1 MANDATQ
8 FTDESG
14 QPVSLSPEEQT
25 QAAQILAQ
33 PETHPQTLI
42 DPYQPLQYKDVQG
55 NPIALTPKEKTDY
68 RKQAGLTDPLLDLS
82 PEDMVALA
90 REKNDDPNK
99 QFNIMAAFQA
109 REKEVAAD
117 PEALQRV
124 AEGWQKYKDST
135 GLGDLPNPAE
145 VASNIW
151 KTAIGLGKYS
161 GKLLWELG
169 GPQF

>member
-33 PETHPQTLI
+33 PETLPQTLV
-42 DPYQPLQYKDVQG
+42 DPYQPLQYKDAQG

-90 REKNDDPNK
+90 REPNDDPTK
-99 QFNIMAAFQA
+99 KFDIFSSWKA
-109 REKEVAAD
+109 RSKEIQAD
-117 PEALQRV
+117 PQAEIRV
-124 AEGWQKYKDST
+124 ATAWRQYKDS
-135 GLGDLPNPAE
+135 
-145 VASNIW
+145 
-151 KTAIGLGKYS
+151 
-161 GKLLWELG
+161 
-169 GPQF
+169 